1 MSSPARQVGAP
12 SRSGGALSLRRAML
26 ALLCLAVLVVATV
39 GIVATATAG
48 QSSLAIAIGLVAGA
62 FFFAAA
68 FC

>member
-1 MSSPARQVGAP
+1 
-12 SRSGGALSLRRAML
+12 ML

>member
-1 MSSPARQVGAP
+1 MSGPGRRVGAVP
-12 SRSGGALSLRRAML
+12 RSGGALSLRRLML
-26 ALLCLAVLVVATV
+26 AVLCVAVLVVATA